1 MSIGAGVPRL
11 ATCCTPACDDITVAD
26 LTTTAPTVNLE
37 AEAPAKAA
45 GERSARAAVIAAARV
60 SMRPCR
66 ATWGPFPKPVI
77 SGLTKGRGV
86 KITAD
91 VKVERQRFDAGKDGA
106 VEDANPQVNVVVL
119 LEGPDAGVVRKAK
132 EDLRGRASP

>member
-1 MSIGAGVPRL
+1 
-11 ATCCTPACDDITVAD
+11 
-26 LTTTAPTVNLE
+26 
-37 AEAPAKAA
+37 
-45 GERSARAAVIAAARV
+45 
-60 SMRPCR
+60 
-66 ATWGPFPKPVI
+66 VI